1 MSMKVVVFE
10 DEKLASERLIELIQ
24 DLRPG
29 TEVLASLKSV
39 EAALLWLENNQEPD
53 LIISDIEL
61 LDGSSF
67 EIFDQHPLQCPVIF
81 TTAYNQYAIKAFD
94 VNSVDY
100 LLKPI
105 QKEKLSQAMEK
116 YDQRKGALN
125 SNSLDIEKIREVIQ
139 GSNVQ
144 YKSRFLVKYG
154 QRIKAIPVEQIAYFF
169 SQDKLTYLVTFDGKK
184 LPLDQTLEELDGVLD
199 PKNYFRVNR
208 KFIVHFDAVSD
219 IHPYFKG
226 RVKLVL
232 QPESTEEIVI
242 SSEKTPVF
250 KQWLD
255 Q

>member
-1 MSMKVVVFE
+1 MKVIVFE

-24 DLRPG
+24 DLRPDAQ
-29 TEVLASLKSV
+29 VVASLKSV

-53 LIISDIEL
+53 LVVSDIQL

-67 EIFDQHPLQCPVIF
+67 EIFDQHPIQCPVIF
-81 TTAYNQYAIKAFD
+81 TTAYNEYAIKAFE

-105 QKEKLSQAMEK
+105 QKEKLSLALDK
-116 YDQRKGALN
+116 YDARKASTSAN
-125 SNSLDIEKIREVIQ
+125 ALDIDKIREAIQ
-139 GSNVQ
+139 GTNVQ

-169 SQDKLTYLVTFDGKK
+169 SQDKLTYLMGFDGKK
-184 LPLDQTLEELDGVLD
+184 LPLDQTLEELEGVLD

-226 RVKLVL
+226 RVKIEV
-232 QPESTEEIVI
+232 QPESSEEIVI
-242 SSEKTPVF
+242 SSEKTPIF

>member
-1 MSMKVVVFE
+1 MKVVVFE

-24 DLRPG
+24 ELRPNA
-29 TEVLASLKSV
+29 EILASLKSV
-39 EAALLWLENNQEPD
+39 EAGLMWLQNNEEPD
-53 LIISDIEL
+53 LIVSDIQL

-67 EIFDQHPLQCPVIF
+67 EIFNQNPIKCPVIF
-81 TTAYNQYAIKAFD
+81 TTAYDEYAIKAFQ

-105 QKEKLSQAMEK
+105 QKQKLENALQK
-116 YDQRKGALN
+116 YDERTSSSSSQ
-125 SNSLDIEKIREVIQ
+125 SLDIDKIREAIQ

-154 QRIKAIPVEQIAYFF
+154 QRIKAIPVEQIAYFY
-169 SQDKLTYLVTFDGKK
+169 SQDKLTYLVTFEGKK
-184 LPLDQTLEELDGVLD
+184 LPLDQTLEELETVLN
-199 PKNYFRVNR
+199 PGNYFRVNR
-208 KFIVHFDAVSD
+208 KFIVHFDSVSD

-226 RVKLVL
+226 RVKLDL
-232 QPESTEEIVI
+232 QPESGEDIVI
-242 SSEKTPVF
+242 SSDKTPLF

>member
-1 MSMKVVVFE
+1 MKVVVFE

-24 DLRPG
+24 ELRPNA
-29 TEVLASLKSV
+29 EILASLKSV
-39 EAALLWLENNQEPD
+39 EAGLMWLQNNEEPD
-53 LIISDIEL
+53 LIVSDIQL

-67 EIFDQHPLQCPVIF
+67 EIFNQNPIKCPVIF
-81 TTAYNQYAIKAFD
+81 TTAYDEYAIKAFQ

-105 QKEKLSQAMEK
+105 QKQKLENALQKYEERTSGTNSQ
-116 YDQRKGALN
+116 
-125 SNSLDIEKIREVIQ
+125 SLDIDKIREAIQ

-154 QRIKAIPVEQIAYFF
+154 QRIKAIPVEQIAYFY
-169 SQDKLTYLVTFDGKK
+169 SQDKLTYLVTFEGKK
-184 LPLDQTLEELDGVLD
+184 LPLDQTLEELETVLNPD
-199 PKNYFRVNR
+199 NYFRVNR
-208 KFIVHFDAVSD
+208 KFIVHFDSVSD

-226 RVKLVL
+226 RVKLDL
-232 QPESTEEIVI
+232 QPESGEDIVI
-242 SSEKTPVF
+242 SSDKTPLF